1 MIFGDDHK
9 SCLEAIGERVVRAF
23 VLKLPIGGLNAVQLI
38 IEKVDQSGGNMA
50 QFSRKTLLTLFAS
63 ILVLLF
69 SLAPAQALS
78 YNNRNLTDNDFAG
91 QDLRDSTFDHSNL
104 RGSNFSHA
112 NLEGVRFFSAN
123 LEGADFSDANMRNV
137 DLESA
142 RLTKANFTN
151 AVLEGA
157 FATNILIKGAII
169 DGADFTDAIIRS
181 DVEKYLCERATGTN
195 PVTGRNTRDTLF
207 CR

>member
-1 MIFGDDHK
+1 
-9 SCLEAIGERVVRAF
+9 
-23 VLKLPIGGLNAVQLI
+23 
-38 IEKVDQSGGNMA
+38 MA

-112 NLEGVRFFSAN
+112 NLE
-123 LEGADFSDANMRNV
+123 
-137 DLESA
+137 
-142 RLTKANFTN
+142 
-151 AVLEGA
+151 
-157 FATNILIKGAII
+157 
-169 DGADFTDAIIRS
+169 
-181 DVEKYLCERATGTN
+181 
-195 PVTGRNTRDTLF
+195 
-207 CR
+207 